1 MSQAIDHR
9 QQVHQLVDQL
19 PTEVLQDA
27 IQFLEGLSHR
37 AMQEAQE
44 LELMTIIQRRLPSS
58 QQKRWVALREKLE
71 SETLT
76 EREHQEL
83 MTYSDLL
90 ELWNAERMEALMEL
104 AKLRQVDFKVLYQEL
119 TPPSSDLS

>member
-19 PTEVLQDA
+19 PIEVLQDA
-27 IQFLEGLSHR
+27 VQFLEGLSHR
-37 AMQEAQE
+37 AMQAARE
-44 LELMTIIQRRLPSS
+44 LELMSIIQRRLPPS
-58 QQKRWVALREKLE
+58 QQQRWIALRSKLE
-71 SETLT
+71 SVTLT

-90 ELWNAERMEALMEL
+90 ELWNAERMEAIVEL
-104 AKLRQVDFKVLYQEL
+104 AKLRKVDFKMLYQEL
-119 TPPSSDLS
+119 TPQSANQ